1 MRLNQFFMKL
11 EEKIQ
16 AKEEEK
22 TTLQAKSKVLRVGK
36 MEIFLINLVYGL
48 CPVHLRSQ
56 FILD

>member
-1 MRLNQFFMKL
+1 MKL

-48 CPVHLRSQ
+48 CPVHLR
-56 FILD
+56 LN